1 MNIWRSVTIP
11 VNYILS
17 HQEIVGE
24 FSSLAPIFRKA
35 AQKHEP

>member
-1 MNIWRSVTIP
+1 MTIP
-11 VNYILS
+11 VNYPQSL
-17 HQEIVGE
+17 QEIVGE